1 MQKKIK
7 WGIMGPGRIAHKFAE
22 SVKCIEDAEITAV
35 ASRSIERALEFAK
48 EYGISR
54 AYGSYIDMASDPDID
69 IIYVAT
75 PHPAHF
81 GCALLCLKAGKA
93 VLCEKPFTLNS
104 PETKIL
110 IQKAGAS
117 KLFLMEAMW
126 MRYLLAIV
134 KVRELLAQG
143 AIGEIRMV
151 KADFG
156 NRIPWDPSGRLLNP
170 ELGGGALLDVGIYP
184 VSFASM
190 VLGDSP
196 TKVTGVAHLGETG
209 VDEQFSA
216 VLGYEAGRI
225 AALSGAVRTSLSNE
239 ARIIGTDGYIRV
251 PDFWRASSL
260 ELAQNSKTEKFE
272 IPFRSTGYIHEAEE
286 AMYCLREGLT
296 ESSIMPL
303 DESLKIM
310 KILDTLRKQWGLKYP
325 SEK

>member
-7 WGIMGPGRIAHKFAE
+7 WGIMGPGRIAHKFAQ
-22 SVKCIEDAEITAV
+22 SLKCSEGAEITAV
-35 ASRSIERALEFAK
+35 GSRSPERAVAFAK

-54 AYGSYIDMASDPDID
+54 SYGSYTELAADPDVD
-69 IIYVAT
+69 IIYIAT

-81 GCALLCLKAGKA
+81 ECALLCLKAGKA
-93 VLCEKPFTLNS
+93 VLCEKPFTMNAH
-104 PETKIL
+104 ETKII
-110 IQKAGAS
+110 IQTAGAS

-126 MRYLLAIV
+126 MRYLPAIV

-143 AIGEIRMV
+143 AIGEIRMI

-156 NRIPWDPSGRLLNP
+156 NRIPWDPAGRLLNP

-190 VLGDSP
+190 ILGANP
-196 TKVTGVAHLGETG
+196 TKITGIAYLGETG

-225 AALSGAVRTSLSNE
+225 AALSGAVRASLPNE
-239 ARIIGTDGYIRV
+239 ARIIGTEGYIRV

-260 ELAQNSKTEKFE
+260 ELYQNGKMEKFE
-272 IPFRSTGYIHEAEE
+272 IPFRSTGYIPEAEE
-286 AMYCLREGLT
+286 AMYCLREGLI

-325 SEK
+325 QEK

>member
-7 WGIMGPGRIAHKFAE
+7 WGIMGPGRIAHKFAQ
-22 SVKCIEDAEITAV
+22 SLKCSEAAEVIAV
-35 ASRSIERALEFAK
+35 GSRSIERAAQFAT

-54 AYGSYIDMASDPDID
+54 AYGSYIDLAADTDVD
-69 IIYVAT
+69 IIYIAT

-81 GCALLCLKAGKA
+81 ECALLCLKAGKA
-93 VLCEKPFTLNS
+93 VLCEKPFTLNA

-110 IQKAGAS
+110 IQTARKSGI
-117 KLFLMEAMW
+117 FLMEAMW
-126 MRYLLAIV
+126 MRYLPAIV
-134 KVRELLAQG
+134 KARELLAQG

-156 NRIPWDPSGRLLNP
+156 NRIPWEPAGRLLNP

-190 VLGDSP
+190 VLGADP
-196 TKVTGVAHLGETG
+196 TKITGVAYLGETG

-216 VLGYEAGRI
+216 VLGYETGRI

-239 ARIIGTDGYIRV
+239 ARIFGTEGYIRV
-251 PDFWRASSL
+251 PDFWRASGL
-260 ELAQNSKTEKFE
+260 ELYRNGKMEKFD

-286 AMYCLREGLT
+286 AMICLREGLT
-296 ESSIMPL
+296 ESSVMPL

-310 KILDTLRKQWGLKYP
+310 KILDILRKQWGLKYP

>member
-7 WGIMGPGRIAHKFAE
+7 WGIMGPGRIAHKFAQ
-22 SVKCIEDAEITAV
+22 SLKCSEAAEMTAV
-35 ASRSIERALEFAK
+35 GSRSIERAEKFAK
-48 EYGISR
+48 EYGVSR
-54 AYGSYIDMASDPDID
+54 SYGSYADLAADTDVD

-81 GCALLCLKAGKA
+81 ECTMLCLKAGKA
-93 VLCEKPFTLNS
+93 VLCEKPFTLNAS
-104 PETKIL
+104 ETKVL
-110 IQKAGAS
+110 IKTARAS

-126 MRYLLAIV
+126 MRYLPAIV
-134 KVRELLAQG
+134 KVRELLTQG
-143 AIGEIRMV
+143 AIGETRMV
-151 KADFG
+151 TADFG
-156 NRIPWDPSGRLLNP
+156 NRIPWEPSGRLLNP

-190 VLGDSP
+190 VLGASP
-196 TKVTGVAHLGETG
+196 TKLTGVAYLGETG

-216 VLGYEAGRI
+216 VLGYEAGKI
-225 AALSGAVRTSLSNE
+225 ATLSGAVRTSLINE

-251 PDFWRASSL
+251 PDFWRASTL
-260 ELAQNSKTEKFE
+260 ELYQNGKMEKFE
-272 IPFRSTGYIHEAEE
+272 LPFRATGYIHEAEE

-296 ESSIMPL
+296 ESSVMPL

-325 SEK
+325 QEK

>member
-1 MQKKIK
+1 MKKIIR
-7 WGIMGPGRIAHKFAE
+7 WGILGPGRIAHKFAQ
-22 SVKCIEDAEITAV
+22 SVKCSEAAEIAAV
-35 ASRSIERALEFAK
+35 GSRSIERALEFAK

-54 AYGSYIDMASDPDID
+54 AYGSYADLAADPDID

-75 PHPAHF
+75 SHPAHF
-81 GCALLCLKAGKA
+81 ECALLCLKAGKA
-93 VLCEKPFTLNS
+93 VLCEKPFTLNA

-110 IQKAGAS
+110 IQAARAS
-117 KLFLMEAMW
+117 KIFLMEAMW
-126 MRYLLAIV
+126 MRYLPAIV

-156 NRIPWDPSGRLLNP
+156 NRIPWDPAGRLLNP

-190 VLGDSP
+190 VLGASP
-196 TKVTGVAHLGETG
+196 TKITGVAYLGETG

-216 VLGYEAGRI
+216 VLGYEAGNI

-239 ARIIGTDGYIRV
+239 ARIIGIDGYIRV
-251 PDFWRASSL
+251 PDFWRASAL
-260 ELAQNSKTEKFE
+260 ELHKTGQMEKFE

-296 ESSIMPL
+296 ESNVMPL

-325 SEK
+325 QEK

>member
-1 MQKKIK
+1 MKKIIK
-7 WGIMGPGRIAHKFAE
+7 WGILGPGRIAHKFAQ

-35 ASRSIERALEFAK
+35 GSRSIERAAQFAT
-48 EYGISR
+48 EYSISR
-54 AYGSYIDMASDPDID
+54 AYGSYIDLASDPDVD
-69 IIYVAT
+69 IIYVAA

-81 GCALLCLKAGKA
+81 ECALLCLKAGKA
-93 VLCEKPFTLNS
+93 VLCEKPFTLNAS
-104 PETKIL
+104 ETKVL
-110 IQKAGAS
+110 IKTAGAS

-126 MRYLLAIV
+126 MRYLPAIV

-143 AIGEIRMV
+143 TIGEIRMI

-156 NRIPWDPSGRLLNP
+156 NRIPWEPAGRLLNP

-184 VSFASM
+184 ISFASM
-190 VLGDSP
+190 VLGPSP
-196 TKVTGVAHLGETG
+196 TKITGVAYLGETG

-225 AALSGAVRTSLSNE
+225 AALSGAVRTSLPND

-251 PDFWRASSL
+251 PDFWRASGL
-260 ELAQNSKTEKFE
+260 ELYQNGKIKKFE

-310 KILDTLRKQWGLKYP
+310 KILDALRKQWGLKYP

>member
-7 WGIMGPGRIAHKFAE
+7 WGIMGPGRIAHKFAQ
-22 SVKCIEDAEITAV
+22 SLKCSEAAEMTAV
-35 ASRSIERALEFAK
+35 GSRSIERAEKFAK
-48 EYGISR
+48 EYGVSR
-54 AYGSYIDMASDPDID
+54 SYGSYADLAADTDVD

-81 GCALLCLKAGKA
+81 ECTMLCLKAGKA
-93 VLCEKPFTLNS
+93 VLCEKPFTLNAS
-104 PETKIL
+104 ETKVL
-110 IQKAGAS
+110 IKTARAS

-126 MRYLLAIV
+126 MRYLPAIV
-134 KVRELLAQG
+134 KVRELLTQG
-143 AIGEIRMV
+143 AIGETRMV
-151 KADFG
+151 KTDFG
-156 NRIPWDPSGRLLNP
+156 NRIPWEPSGRLLNP

-190 VLGDSP
+190 VLGASP
-196 TKVTGVAHLGETG
+196 TKLTGVAYLGETG

-216 VLGYEAGRI
+216 VLGYEAGKI
-225 AALSGAVRTSLSNE
+225 ATLSGAVRTSLINE

-251 PDFWRASSL
+251 PDFWRASTL
-260 ELAQNSKTEKFE
+260 ELYQNGKMEKFE
-272 IPFRSTGYIHEAEE
+272 LPFRATGYIHEAEE

-296 ESSIMPL
+296 ESSVMPL

-325 SEK
+325 QEK

>member
-7 WGIMGPGRIAHKFAE
+7 WGIMGPGRIAHKFAQ
-22 SVKCIEDAEITAV
+22 SLKCSEAAEITAV
-35 ASRSIERALEFAK
+35 GSRSMERAVEFAK
-48 EYGISR
+48 QYGINR
-54 AYGSYIDMASDPDID
+54 AYANYAKLAADNDVD

-81 GCALLCLKAGKA
+81 ECALLCLKAGKA
-93 VLCEKPFTLNS
+93 VLCEKPFTLNAA
-104 PETKIL
+104 ETKTL
-110 IQKAGAS
+110 VKTAKSS

-126 MRYLLAIV
+126 MRYLPAIV
-134 KVRELLAQG
+134 KVRELLTQG
-143 AIGEIRMV
+143 EIGEIRMV
-151 KADFG
+151 IADFG

-196 TKVTGVAHLGETG
+196 TKITGIAHLGETG

-216 VLGYEAGRI
+216 VLGYEAGKI
-225 AALSGAVRTSLSNE
+225 AALSGAVRTSLPNE
-239 ARIIGTDGYIRV
+239 ARIIGTEGYVRV

-260 ELAQNSKTEKFE
+260 ELYQNGKMEKFE

-286 AMYCLREGLT
+286 AMYCLREGLI

-325 SEK
+325 QEK

>member
-7 WGIMGPGRIAHKFAE
+7 WGIMGPGRIAHKFAQ
-22 SVKCIEDAEITAV
+22 SLKCSEAAEMTAV
-35 ASRSIERALEFAK
+35 GSRSIERAEKFAK
-48 EYGISR
+48 EYGVSR
-54 AYGSYIDMASDPDID
+54 SYGSYADLAADTDVD

-81 GCALLCLKAGKA
+81 ECTMLCLKAGKA
-93 VLCEKPFTLNS
+93 VLCEKPFTLNAS
-104 PETKIL
+104 ETKVL
-110 IQKAGAS
+110 IKTARAS

-126 MRYLLAIV
+126 MRYLPAIV
-134 KVRELLAQG
+134 KVRELLTQG
-143 AIGEIRMV
+143 AIGETRMV

-156 NRIPWDPSGRLLNP
+156 NRIPWEPSGRLLNP

-190 VLGDSP
+190 VLGASP
-196 TKVTGVAHLGETG
+196 TKLTGVAYLGETG

-216 VLGYEAGRI
+216 VLGYEAGKI
-225 AALSGAVRTSLSNE
+225 ATLSGAVRTSLINE

-251 PDFWRASSL
+251 PDFWRASTL
-260 ELAQNSKTEKFE
+260 ELYQNGKMEKFE
-272 IPFRSTGYIHEAEE
+272 LPFRATGYIHEAEE

-296 ESSIMPL
+296 ESSVMPL

-325 SEK
+325 QEK

>member
-7 WGIMGPGRIAHKFAE
+7 WGIMGPGRIAHKFAQ
-22 SVKCIEDAEITAV
+22 SLKCSEAAEMTAV
-35 ASRSIERALEFAK
+35 GSRSIERAEKFAK
-48 EYGISR
+48 EYGIR
-54 AYGSYIDMASDPDID
+54 RCYGSYADLTADPDVD
-69 IIYVAT
+69 IIYIAT

-81 GCALLCLKAGKA
+81 ECALLCLKAGKA
-93 VLCEKPFTLNS
+93 VLCEKPFTLNAA
-104 PETKIL
+104 ETKRL
-110 IQKAGAS
+110 IKTARAS

-126 MRYLLAIV
+126 MRYLPAIV

-156 NRIPWDPSGRLLNP
+156 NRIPWDPAGRLLNP

-190 VLGDSP
+190 VLGDNP
-196 TKVTGVAHLGETG
+196 AKITGVAYLGETG

-216 VLGYEAGRI
+216 VLGYEAGKI
-225 AALSGAVRTSLSNE
+225 ASLSGAVRTSLSNE

-251 PDFWRASSL
+251 PDFWRASAL
-260 ELAQNSKTEKFE
+260 ELYQNGKMDKFE
-272 IPFRSTGYIHEAEE
+272 IPFLSTGYIHEAEE
-286 AMYCLREGLT
+286 AMYCLREVLT
-296 ESSIMPL
+296 ESSVMPL

-325 SEK
+325 QEK

>member
-7 WGIMGPGRIAHKFAE
+7 WGIMGPGRIAHKFAQ
-22 SVKCIEDAEITAV
+22 SLKCSEAAEMTAV
-35 ASRSIERALEFAK
+35 GSRSIERAEKFAK
-48 EYGISR
+48 EYGVSR
-54 AYGSYIDMASDPDID
+54 SYGSYADLAADTDVD

-81 GCALLCLKAGKA
+81 ECTMLCLKAGKA
-93 VLCEKPFTLNS
+93 VLCEKPFTLNAS
-104 PETKIL
+104 ETKVL
-110 IQKAGAS
+110 IKTARAS

-126 MRYLLAIV
+126 MRYLPAIV
-134 KVRELLAQG
+134 KVRKLLTQG
-143 AIGEIRMV
+143 AIGETRMV

-156 NRIPWDPSGRLLNP
+156 NRIPWEPSGRLLNP

-190 VLGDSP
+190 VLGASP
-196 TKVTGVAHLGETG
+196 TKLTGVAYLGETG

-216 VLGYEAGRI
+216 VLGYEAGKI
-225 AALSGAVRTSLSNE
+225 ATLSGAVRTSLINE

-251 PDFWRASSL
+251 PDFWRASTL
-260 ELAQNSKTEKFE
+260 ELYQNGKMEKFE
-272 IPFRSTGYIHEAEE
+272 LPFRATGYIHEAEE

-296 ESSIMPL
+296 ESSVMPL

-325 SEK
+325 QEK

>member
-7 WGIMGPGRIAHKFAE
+7 WGIMGPGRIAHKFAQ
-22 SVKCIEDAEITAV
+22 SLKCSEAAEITAV
-35 ASRSIERALEFAK
+35 GSHSMERAVEFAK
-48 EYGISR
+48 QYGINR
-54 AYGSYIDMASDPDID
+54 AYASYAKLAADNDVD

-81 GCALLCLKAGKA
+81 ECALLCLKAGKA
-93 VLCEKPFTLNS
+93 VLCEKPFTLNAA
-104 PETKIL
+104 ETKTL
-110 IQKAGAS
+110 VKTAKSS

-126 MRYLLAIV
+126 MRYLPAIV
-134 KVRELLAQG
+134 KVRELLTQG
-143 AIGEIRMV
+143 EIGEIRMV
-151 KADFG
+151 IADFG

-196 TKVTGVAHLGETG
+196 TKITGIAHLGETG

-216 VLGYEAGRI
+216 VLGYEAGKI
-225 AALSGAVRTSLSNE
+225 AALSGAVRTSLPNE
-239 ARIIGTDGYIRV
+239 ARIIGTEGYVRV

-260 ELAQNSKTEKFE
+260 ELYQNGKMEKFE

-286 AMYCLREGLT
+286 AMYCLREGLI

-325 SEK
+325 QEK

>member
-7 WGIMGPGRIAHKFAE
+7 WGIMGPGRIAHKFAQ
-22 SVKCIEDAEITAV
+22 SLKCSEAAEMTAV
-35 ASRSIERALEFAK
+35 GSRSIERAEKFAK
-48 EYGISR
+48 EYGVSR
-54 AYGSYIDMASDPDID
+54 SYGSYADLAADTDVD

-81 GCALLCLKAGKA
+81 ECTMLCLKAGKA
-93 VLCEKPFTLNS
+93 VLCEKPFTLNAS
-104 PETKIL
+104 ETKVL
-110 IQKAGAS
+110 IKTARAS

-126 MRYLLAIV
+126 MRYLPAIV
-134 KVRELLAQG
+134 KVRELLTQG
-143 AIGEIRMV
+143 AIGETRMV

-156 NRIPWDPSGRLLNP
+156 NRIPWEPSGRLLNP

-190 VLGDSP
+190 VLGASP
-196 TKVTGVAHLGETG
+196 TKLTGVAYLGETG

-216 VLGYEAGRI
+216 VLGYEAGKI
-225 AALSGAVRTSLSNE
+225 ATLSGAVRTSLINE

-251 PDFWRASSL
+251 PDFWRASAL
-260 ELAQNSKTEKFE
+260 ELYQNGKMEKFE
-272 IPFRSTGYIHEAEE
+272 LPFRATGYIHEAEE

-296 ESSIMPL
+296 ESSVMPL

-325 SEK
+325 QEK

>member
-7 WGIMGPGRIAHKFAE
+7 WGIMGPGRIAHKFAQ
-22 SVKCIEDAEITAV
+22 SLKCSEAAEITAV
-35 ASRSIERALEFAK
+35 GSRSMERAVEFAK
-48 EYGISR
+48 QYGINR
-54 AYGSYIDMASDPDID
+54 AYASYAKLAADNDVD

-81 GCALLCLKAGKA
+81 ECALLCLKAGKA
-93 VLCEKPFTLNS
+93 VLCEKPFTLNAA
-104 PETKIL
+104 ETKTL
-110 IQKAGAS
+110 VKTAKSS

-126 MRYLLAIV
+126 MRYLPAIV
-134 KVRELLAQG
+134 KVRELLTQG
-143 AIGEIRMV
+143 EIGEIRMV

-190 VLGDSP
+190 VLGASP
-196 TKVTGVAHLGETG
+196 TKITGIAYLGETG

-216 VLGYEAGRI
+216 VLGYEAGKI
-225 AALSGAVRTSLSNE
+225 AALSGAVRSSLPNE
-239 ARIIGTDGYIRV
+239 ARIIGTEGYVRM

-260 ELAQNSKTEKFE
+260 ELYQNGKMEKFE

-286 AMYCLREGLT
+286 AMYCLREGLI

-325 SEK
+325 QEK

>member
-7 WGIMGPGRIAHKFAE
+7 WGIMGPGRIAHKFAQ
-22 SVKCIEDAEITAV
+22 SLKCSEAAEMTAV
-35 ASRSIERALEFAK
+35 GSRSIERAEKFAK
-48 EYGISR
+48 EYGVSR
-54 AYGSYIDMASDPDID
+54 SYGSYADLAADTDVD

-81 GCALLCLKAGKA
+81 ECTMLCLKAGKA
-93 VLCEKPFTLNS
+93 VLCEKPFTLNAS
-104 PETKIL
+104 ETKVL
-110 IQKAGAS
+110 IKTARAS

-126 MRYLLAIV
+126 MRYLPAIV
-134 KVRELLAQG
+134 KVRELLTQG
-143 AIGEIRMV
+143 AIGETRMV

-156 NRIPWDPSGRLLNP
+156 NRIPWEPSGRLLNP

-190 VLGDSP
+190 VLGASP
-196 TKVTGVAHLGETG
+196 TKLTGVAYLGETG

-216 VLGYEAGRI
+216 VLGYEAGKI
-225 AALSGAVRTSLSNE
+225 ATLSGAVRTSLPND

-251 PDFWRASSL
+251 PDFWRASTL
-260 ELAQNSKTEKFE
+260 ELYQNGKMEKFE
-272 IPFRSTGYIHEAEE
+272 LPFRATGYIHEAEE

-296 ESSIMPL
+296 ESSVMPL

-325 SEK
+325 QEK

>member
-7 WGIMGPGRIAHKFAE
+7 WGIMGPGRIAHKFAQ
-22 SVKCIEDAEITAV
+22 SLKCSEAAEMTAV
-35 ASRSIERALEFAK
+35 GSRSFERAEKFAK
-48 EYGISR
+48 EYGVSR
-54 AYGSYIDMASDPDID
+54 SYGSYADLAADTDVD

-81 GCALLCLKAGKA
+81 ECTMLCLKAGKA
-93 VLCEKPFTLNS
+93 VLCEKPFTLNAS
-104 PETKIL
+104 ETKVL
-110 IQKAGAS
+110 IKTARAS

-126 MRYLLAIV
+126 MRYLPAIV
-134 KVRELLAQG
+134 KVRELLTQG
-143 AIGEIRMV
+143 AIGETRMV

-156 NRIPWDPSGRLLNP
+156 NRIPWEPSGRLLNP

-190 VLGDSP
+190 VLGASP
-196 TKVTGVAHLGETG
+196 TKLTGVAYLGETG

-216 VLGYEAGRI
+216 VLGYEAGKI
-225 AALSGAVRTSLSNE
+225 ATLSGAVRTSLINE

-251 PDFWRASSL
+251 PDFWRASTL
-260 ELAQNSKTEKFE
+260 ELYQNGKMEKFE
-272 IPFRSTGYIHEAEE
+272 LPFRATGYIHEAEE

-296 ESSIMPL
+296 ESSVMPL

-325 SEK
+325 QEK